1 MAERYR
7 AARPPTR
14 REVLGPGES
23 RANVDGPSSKRAAN
37 PSKATKSSP
46 SDVPQDGSSNARTNS
61 GAAAPSPNN
70 KRVAAI
76 VNDSQHKSKRDS
88 EISNASTASGSGR
101 KSYVG
106 RWQLGKTIGKG
117 GCSTVRLVRH
127 KDTGQIGAAKIISR
141 KMAESVRAQSLANLA
156 ANPDRSLQDLV
167 AAGKAMPPPPPGLL
181 REIAIMKLLNHDN
194 IVQLYDVWENHNE
207 LYLIMEYVE
216 GGELFHY
223 VEECRGLKEPEAVYI
238 FRQIIAALLYCHRLH
253 IHHRDLK
260 PENILL
266 DRDTVQVKIVDFGM
280 AALQPEGKKLTT
292 ACGSPHYAAPE
303 VIRSRPY
310 DGAQADVWSC
320 GVILYVMLTGMT
332 PFNYDQDRNL
342 HVMYQAI
349 AAADYYMPPNIRAEA
364 RDLLRKIFVPDPK
377 RRITMDEIWEH
388 PLLHKYDEEWGYT
401 GDLAKKEAWVG
412 PSPILEDWTV
422 SREEDIDKD
431 ILRNM
436 RTLWHSVPQPVLVKK
451 LLSHEP
457 NQEKYFYAALVKHRD
472 DNLENYLG
480 GSDAVSYS
488 ASDYHHTSR
497 DTADAPP
504 MPKGKQ
510 QSQSQYSIMND
521 EHLRSSRSLAEPPQ
535 SESSYDPYR
544 PSKYRMDNSGEPYT
558 KVTVHRRG
566 ESNGARKAY
575 MQHSLRHP
583 NAKRV
588 EMLKKGDH
596 NASSSSLAKRAGH
609 RKSMSRSSL
618 QRSTASR
625 QSMVSSVW
633 PSSPPVVV
641 PARSSHKRG
650 VSFTHLRKSSTASA
664 LAANAAVD
672 NAHYTPELQAK
683 ARFSQHGRYS
693 PDPDAYQSP
702 SIRAESAVRSRKD
715 KSVTPAPKG
724 RPRKSSTP
732 GQRGDIRNASSEL
745 EKACEEAFFRSSI
758 SSSVYTANTEKPSGY
773 DTPPSSVSNRG
784 SGHSNTDE
792 EYRPLP
798 ALPSDTPNTFIAR
811 TLEETR
817 SKLAARSAT
826 EGTDNSA
833 KFDEVL
839 ATLDKIMP
847 GTAESSDRRIT
858 SAPDNK
864 SADSRGFLPI
874 ISEEGR
880 NEASYSR
887 PDRYRSVTAPVH
899 KETARAADPGTVRMV
914 QGSSPAAG
922 ASSMVRKHSQDH
934 ETLDQT
940 LSENTYLSVPSAH
953 PGLLR
958 KKSSDSVTAL
968 QQTISNGS
976 ASGADETMVK
986 KKPSWF
992 RRWKEPS
999 QQQPPPE
1006 EPLQHAATPLNWE
1019 ELDDRMAPK
1028 ARPSAL
1034 VRDKQPP
1041 HLNLNKTEVVGPK
1054 SSSSSEFPMRSAEN
1068 KGFSKWFGGK
1078 LGRDKKD
1085 GSKFADGKRKET
1097 SVSMSSHHELTR
1109 LSSLVSPSAFP
1120 VSPSAVSPGL
1130 SQSNPGQS
1138 NFSTTPPSPLP
1149 PTTPTSAGEPA
1160 TRSWFARFLRLR
1172 PETRTVCFSVPRA
1185 RARTE
1190 LFRVLR
1196 EWQRHGIKDLVYFP
1210 QDNAITARV
1219 DKINTLNLKPVSF
1232 RIELFVV
1239 LQNGKKAGLSLAR
1252 CSQTKGAASS
1262 FKKVVEVIEQV
1273 ARDKGLLVEDKE
1285 KSKELCGIL
1294 D

>member
-1 MAERYR
+1 M
-7 AARPPTR
+7 
-14 REVLGPGES
+14 LGPGDS
-23 RANVDGPSSKRAAN
+23 RANVDGSSSKRAATS
-37 PSKATKSSP
+37 SKAASEELPHNQSTIPNGGLNIRTSS
-46 SDVPQDGSSNARTNS
+46 ST
-61 GAAAPSPNN
+61 AAPSPNN

-76 VNDSQHKSKRDS
+76 VNDAQHKSKRDS

-156 ANPDRSLQDLV
+156 ENPDKSLQDLV

-223 VEECRGLKEPEAVYI
+223 VEENRGLKEPEAVYI

-266 DRDTVQVKIVDFGM
+266 NRETVQVKIVDFGM

-377 RRITMDEIWEH
+377 RRITMDQIWEH

-401 GDLAKKEAWVG
+401 GDLVKKEAWVG

-422 SREEDIDKD
+422 STEEEIDKD

-488 ASDYHHTSR
+488 ASDYHHNSH
-497 DTADAPP
+497 DNADVPP

-544 PSKYRMDNSGEPYT
+544 PSRYRMNNSGANYT

-566 ESNGARKAY
+566 ESNGTRKAY

-583 NAKRV
+583 NANRV
-588 EMLKKGDH
+588 EMLKKGER
-596 NASSSSLAKRAGH
+596 NPSSSSLAKRTGH

-664 LAANAAVD
+664 QAAQAAVD

-683 ARFSQHGRYS
+683 ARFSQHVRSS
-693 PDPDAYQSP
+693 PEPDVYQSP

-724 RPRKSSTP
+724 RTRKSSTP

-758 SSSVYTANTEKPSGY
+758 SSSVYTEKPSGY

-784 SGHSNTDE
+784 SGQSNNDAS
-792 EYRPLP
+792 YRPLP

-817 SKLAARSAT
+817 NKLAARSAT
-826 EGTDNSA
+826 EGVDNSA
-833 KFDEVL
+833 KFEEVL

-847 GTAESSDRRIT
+847 GTAEATDRRVT
-858 SAPDNK
+858 SAPDNR
-864 SADSRGFLPI
+864 SADDRGFLPI

-880 NEASYSR
+880 NENSHGKS
-887 PDRYRSVTAPVH
+887 DRYRSVTAPVRDQIT
-899 KETARAADPGTVRMV
+899 ERAVLNTVRMIH
-914 QGSSPAAG
+914 GSSPATDAPP
-922 ASSMVRKHSQDH
+922 MVRKYSQDRQCV
-934 ETLDQT
+934 DQT
-940 LSENTYLSVPSAH
+940 VSDNTYLSVPSAH

-958 KKSSDSVTAL
+958 KKSADSVIVL
-968 QQTISNGS
+968 QKTTSHGSN
-976 ASGADETMVK
+976 SGVDETLAK

-999 QQQPPPE
+999 QQQQPPSAE
-1006 EPLQHAATPLNWE
+1006 EVQQNAATPHAWE

-1028 ARPSAL
+1028 AKPAAL

-1041 HLNLNKTEVVGPK
+1041 HLNLEKTDIVPPK
-1054 SSSSSEFPMRSAEN
+1054 SSSSSEFPMRQGEN

-1078 LGRDKKD
+1078 MGWDKKD

-1097 SVSMSSHHELTR
+1097 SSPCSTNYGLTR
-1109 LSSLVSPSAFP
+1109 FSSLVSPS
-1120 VSPSAVSPGL
+1120 VVSPGF
-1130 SQSNPGQS
+1130 SNASANQSY
-1138 NFSTTPPSPLP
+1138 FSTTPPSPMP
-1149 PTTPTSAGEPA
+1149 PMTPNSAAEPT

-1172 PETRTVCFSVPRA
+1172 PETRTVCFNVPRA

-1190 LFRVLR
+1190 LFRLLR

-1219 DKINTLNLKPVSF
+1219 DKINTLNMKPVSF
-1232 RIELFVV
+1232 RVELFVV

-1273 ARDKGLLVEDKE
+1273 AREKGLLVEDEE
-1285 KSKELCGIL
+1285 KWKELCGIL

>member
-7 AARPPTR
+7 SARPPTR
-14 REVLGPGES
+14 REVLGPGDS
-23 RANVDGPSSKRAAN
+23 RANVDVSSAKQTAKSSKTN
-37 PSKATKSSP
+37 VQPSEPVSQRKQSVVPKGPLRVRSNSP
-46 SDVPQDGSSNARTNS
+46 
-61 GAAAPSPNN
+61 AAPSPNN

-76 VNDSQHKSKRDS
+76 VSDSQRKSKRDS

-127 KDTGQIGAAKIISR
+127 KDTAQIGAAKIISR
-141 KMAESVRAQSLANLA
+141 KMAETTRAQSLANLTET
-156 ANPDRSLQDLV
+156 PDRSLQDLV

-181 REIAIMKLLNHDN
+181 REIAIMKLLSHDN

-223 VEECRGLKEPEAVYI
+223 IEDRRGLPEAESVYI
-238 FRQIIAALLYCHRLH
+238 FRQIVAALLYCHRLH

-266 DRDTVQVKIVDFGM
+266 NRETIKIKLVDFGM

-310 DGAQADVWSC
+310 DGAKADVWSC

-342 HVMYQAI
+342 QVMYQAI
-349 AAADYYMPPNIRAEA
+349 AAADYYMPPELSADA
-364 RDLLRKIFVPDPK
+364 KDLLRKIFVPDPK
-377 RRITMDEIWEH
+377 RRISMDEIWEH
-388 PLLHKYDEEWGYT
+388 PLLHKYDQEWGYT
-401 GDLAKKEAWVG
+401 GADVKKEAWIG

-422 SREEDIDKD
+422 SEEEDIDKE

-451 LLSHEP
+451 LLSVEP
-457 NQEKYFYAALVKHRD
+457 NQEKYFYAALVKHREE
-472 DNLENYLG
+472 NLENYLG
-480 GSDAVSYS
+480 GSDAISYS
-488 ASDYHHTSR
+488 ASDYHHTPH
-497 DTADAPP
+497 DNTDVPP
-504 MPKGKQ
+504 MPMEKQ

-521 EHLRSSRSLAEPPQ
+521 EHLRSSRTFAEPPP
-535 SESSYDPYR
+535 SASSYDPYR
-544 PSKYRMDNSGEPYT
+544 PSRYRMTNNGANYT

-566 ESNGARKAY
+566 ESNGTRKGH

-583 NAKRV
+583 NALRV
-588 EMLKKGDH
+588 EALKKGERVQ
-596 NASSSSLAKRAGH
+596 SSSSLAKRAGH

-618 QRSTASR
+618 QRSVASR
-625 QSMVSSVW
+625 QSVVSSVW
-633 PSSPPVVV
+633 PSSPPVAV

-650 VSFTHLRKSSTASA
+650 VSFTHLRKSSTASG
-664 LAANAAVD
+664 LAAHAAVD
-672 NAHYTPELQAK
+672 TAHYTPELQAK
-683 ARFSQHGRYS
+683 ARFSQHILSS
-693 PDPDAYQSP
+693 PTPEAYQSP
-702 SIRAESAVRSRKD
+702 SVRAESTVRSRKD
-715 KSVTPAPKG
+715 KSVTPAPKS
-724 RPRKSSTP
+724 RPRKNSTP

-758 SSSVYTANTEKPSGY
+758 SSSVYTSNTDKPSGY
-773 DTPPSSVSNRG
+773 DTPPSSVSNREYVQ
-784 SGHSNTDE
+784 SNNE
-792 EYRPLP
+792 SAAYRPLP

-817 SKLAARSAT
+817 NKLAARSAT
-826 EGTDNSA
+826 EGVNNSA
-833 KFDEVL
+833 KFEEVL

-847 GTAESSDRRIT
+847 GTAGAVDRRIT

-864 SADSRGFLPI
+864 SVDNRGFLPI

-880 NEASYSR
+880 NDAPHAR
-887 PDRYRSVTAPVH
+887 PDGTGQRFRSVTAPTS
-899 KETARAADPGTVRMV
+899 KESAQATEPKTLRTVP
-914 QGSSPAAG
+914 SSDMPLMA
-922 ASSMVRKHSQDH
+922 RKHSQGN
-934 ETLDQT
+934 ESQDQT
-940 LSENTYLSVPSAH
+940 VSDNTFLSVPSAH
-953 PGLLR
+953 PGILR
-958 KKSSDSVTAL
+958 KKSSDSVATL
-968 QQTISNGS
+968 HKTTSHGS
-976 ASGADETMVK
+976 ASGGDETAAK
-986 KKPSWF
+986 KKSSWF
-992 RRWKEPS
+992 RRWKEPA
-999 QQQPPPE
+999 QQLSSEDAQDSTRTPP
-1006 EPLQHAATPLNWE
+1006 AWE
-1019 ELDDRMAPK
+1019 ELDDRMTVKTKPA
-1028 ARPSAL
+1028 AL
-1034 VRDKQPP
+1034 IRDKQPP
-1041 HLNLNKTEVVGPK
+1041 HLNLAKTEVPPPK
-1054 SSSSSEFPMRSAEN
+1054 SSSSSEFPLRSNPEN

-1078 LGRDKKD
+1078 MGWDKKE
-1085 GSKFADGKRKET
+1085 GNKAGDGK
-1097 SVSMSSHHELTR
+1097 
-1109 LSSLVSPSAFP
+1109 VSPAII
-1120 VSPSAVSPGL
+1120 SPYDPNYL
-1130 SQSNPGQS
+1130 SNQSY
-1138 NFSTTPPSPLP
+1138 FSTTPPSPLP
-1149 PTTPTSAGEPA
+1149 PTTPKSATEAP

-1172 PETRTVCFSVPRA
+1172 PETRTVCFTVARA

-1190 LFRVLR
+1190 LFRLLR

-1219 DKINTLNLKPVSF
+1219 DKVNTLSMKPVSF

-1273 ARDKGLLVEDKE
+1273 AREKGLLVEDEE
-1285 KSKELCGIL
+1285 KWKELCEIL
-1294 D
+1294 G